1 MSIRIYSK
9 KAFAI
14 GPGAS
19 RDGGEPESF
28 VTVPNSFQDMP
39 EKFVEDPTY
48 KLAVRCGDI
57 IPYQTV
63 PQVPVN
69 TVPPVEPEE
78 DEEEETID
86 PVEQFYSELKGK
98 NKAETK
104 ELAEKYGAEYIDD
117 DKLSINK
124 KRVLEAFK
132 LSIAHDDEED
142 ENAPTT
148 EE

>member
-19 RDGGEPESF
+19 RDGGELESF
-28 VTVPNSFQDMP
+28 VTVPGSFQDMP

-48 KLAVRCGDI
+48 KLAVRYGDI
-57 IPYQTV
+57 IPYQAV

-69 TVPPVEPEE
+69 AVPSVESEPEE
-78 DEEEETID
+78 EDEVD
-86 PVEQFYSELKGK
+86 PVAEFYSELKGK

-104 ELAEKYGAEYIDD
+104 ELAEKYGAEYRED
-117 DKLSINK
+117 DKLSNNK

-132 LSIAHDDEED
+132 LSLTEEEENSDES
-142 ENAPTT
+142 APTAQ
-148 EE
+148 E